1 MPDEP
6 TQDGEE
12 PAKDEEKSAAP
23 SSGSRSP
30 GERTTCSSYREAKAL
45 AGNFRR
51 SGNPDAYV
59 VYVTALKSWCV
70 Q

>member
-1 MPDEP
+1 MPDEAA
-6 TQDGEE
+6 TAAVAKSEDGSRQE
-12 PAKDEEKSAAP
+12 
-23 SSGSRSP
+23 SGSRSP

-45 AGNFRR
+45 AGNQRR

-59 VYVTALKSWCV
+59 VYDTALKAWCV